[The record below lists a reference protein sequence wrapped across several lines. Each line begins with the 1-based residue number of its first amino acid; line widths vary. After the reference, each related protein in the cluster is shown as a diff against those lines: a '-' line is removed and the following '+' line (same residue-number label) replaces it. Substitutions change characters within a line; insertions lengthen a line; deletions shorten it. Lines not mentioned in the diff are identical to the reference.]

1 MMFSV
6 IFAFSCNKDK
16 EEELPEGYNFTLMSF
31 NIRQDTMFDGNNRSW
46 KNVRKNLV
54 INYLLEKSAD
64 IICLQEVKENQAED
78 LKEGLKDVY
87 NIVWYP
93 RTIDGSDSE
102 GLAVA
107 YKLDKFNYLEET
119 RFWLSEN
126 PEKQSKG
133 WGANYYR
140 ISVMVSLQI
149 KDKDIIF
156 DVYSTHLDAFNVKAR
171 NEGIKVVVDKI
182 AERGNVSIV
191 CGDFNTT
198 KDNESAECYTY
209 ISTSMD
215 DAQQVAKDSDSG
227 ITYQDFGNG
236 GTFDDSIDFE
246 FLTKNN
252 FYVKSFKILRDTYID
267 GDTEIYYSDHY
278 AIMSDV
284 IYKY

>member
-1 MMFSV
+1 MP
-6 IFAFSCNKDK
+6 N
-16 EEELPEGYNFTLMSF
+16 GYNFTLMSF

-54 INYLLEKSAD
+54 INYLIEKSAD
-64 IICLQEVKENQAED
+64 IICLQEVKENQASD
-78 LKEGLKDVY
+78 LKEGLKDTY

-93 RTIDGSDSE
+93 RTTDGSDSE

-107 YKLDKFNYLEET
+107 YKIDKFDYKEET
-119 RFWLSEN
+119 MFWLSET

-140 ISVMVSLQI
+140 ISVMVSIQVKNENI
-149 KDKDIIF
+149 VF

-198 KDNESAECYTY
+198 KDSESAKCYTY
-209 ISTSMD
+209 ISQSMD
-215 DAQQVAKDSDSG
+215 DAQQMAKDADGG
-227 ITYQDFGNG
+227 ITYQDFGSG
-236 GTFDDSIDFE
+236 GTFDDAIDFE
-246 FLTKNN
+246 FLAKNK
-252 FYVKSFKILRDTYID
+252 FYVKSFKILKDTYMD
-267 GDTEIYYSDHY
+267 DDTEIYYSDHY
-278 AIMSDV
+278 AVMSDV
-284 IYKY
+284 VYKY